1 MVIFRIKLQTLAK
14 ESFGLFFAFGS
25 ADSTKWTI
33 CPSRS
38 VRQCF
43 ALLFRLLT
51 NPWNA
56 WTRAI
61 WSEFSLESLTSEG
74 SSLSDV
80 NEQVSSALA
89 SEQVD
94 QEEEGVLF
102 VITRSRI
109 DEKSFYYK
117 VCTALRQGLRWLCNV
132 SHMEDQSFFET
143 QNIKC
148 SRAAVTAL
156 GQGGS
161 KCPAGGSVLFFY
173 YKF

>member
-1 MVIFRIKLQTLAK
+1 MNPYAFEMVIFRIKLQTLVK

-25 ADSTKWTI
+25 ADSTTWTI

-102 VITRSRI
+102 VITWSRI
-109 DEKSFYYK
+109 DEKFFLLLSLHIS
-117 VCTALRQGLRWLCNV
+117 TAG
-132 SHMEDQSFFET
+132 S
-143 QNIKC
+143 
-148 SRAAVTAL
+148 AL
-156 GQGGS
+156 TLQRITYGR
-161 KCPAGGSVLFFY
+161 PILFWNPEY
-173 YKF
+173 